1 MSVPVVWWFVLPI
14 GHGHTDSRVL
24 YSWSV
29 FAGHDQAKI
38 HLPTGWLLYIVT
50 IRKLI
55 GTL

>member
-1 MSVPVVWWFVLPI
+1 MSVPVLWRFLLSI
-14 GHGHTDSRVL
+14 AQDHTDSCVL

-50 IRKLI
+50 VRKLI